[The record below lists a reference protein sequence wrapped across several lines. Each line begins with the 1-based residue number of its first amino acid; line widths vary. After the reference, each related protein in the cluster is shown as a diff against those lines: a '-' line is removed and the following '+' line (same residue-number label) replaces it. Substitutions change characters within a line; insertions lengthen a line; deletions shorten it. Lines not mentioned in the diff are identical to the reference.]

1 MTKKVLDS
9 EGLTTLVSA
18 IKNGELAV
26 GKVKEGGTVPA
37 STIEGVISLANIPKG
52 AQERLVVVPNEKARK
67 TLTKEQIQAGDTCK
81 EQDTGKMYFVVDDSK
96 LATDEGWEVYSAG
109 SALEASHAK
118 TADTATK
125 ATNDSE
131 GNNIAS
137 TYIKSADL
145 APITESEIKA
155 MFK

>member
-26 GKVKEGGTVPA
+26 GKVKAGGTVPA
-37 STIEGVISLANIPKG
+37 SAIEGVISLANIPKG
-52 AQERLVVVPNEKARK
+52 AQERLVIVPNESARK
-67 TLTKEQIQAGDTCK
+67 ALTKEQIQAGDTCK
-81 EQDTGKMYFVVDDSK
+81 AQDTGKMYFVVDDSK

-109 SALEASHAK
+109 SAVEASHAK

-131 GNNIAS
+131 GNNIAT
-137 TYIKSADL
+137 TYVKNADL
-145 APITESEIKA
+145 VPITESEIKA
-155 MFK
+155 MFQ

>member
-9 EGLTTLVSA
+9 EGLATLVSA
-18 IKNGELAV
+18 IKSGELAV
-26 GKVKEGGTVPA
+26 GKVKAGGTVPA

-52 AQERLVVVPNEKARK
+52 ALERMVVVPNAAARK
-67 TLTKEQIQAGDTCK
+67 ALTKEQIQAGDTCK
-81 EQDTGKMYFVVDDSK
+81 EKDTGIMYFVVDDDK

-118 TADTATK
+118 AADTATK

-131 GNNIAS
+131 GNNIAT

-145 APITESEIKA
+145 VPIAESEIKA